1 MSCMWVGAFVSLL
14 GSLDS
19 AQRDMVE
26 VEKELTLSSAV
37 EVDDEREDDSAGLGA
52 ATILKHWS
60 QLLSSLFLWVL
71 INGLAQNTYSS
82 FQTY

>member
-1 MSCMWVGAFVSLL
+1 MWVGAFVSLL

-52 ATILKHWS
+52 ATSLKHWS